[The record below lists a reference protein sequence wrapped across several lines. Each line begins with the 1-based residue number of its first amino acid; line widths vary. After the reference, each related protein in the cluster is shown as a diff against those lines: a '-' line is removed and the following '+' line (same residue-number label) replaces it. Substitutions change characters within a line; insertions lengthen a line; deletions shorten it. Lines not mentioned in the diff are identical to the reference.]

1 MFKKI
6 ITAILLILLIISCSK
21 KEIITNNEI
30 VINLA
35 PEPLTMDP
43 TLNTD
48 NLTMIY
54 ISKISTRYK

>member
-1 MFKKI
+1 MM
-6 ITAILLILLIISCSK
+6 LSCSNK
-21 KEIITNNEI
+21 DKIKTATNEII
-30 VINLA
+30 INLA

-54 ISKISTRYK
+54 RRGC